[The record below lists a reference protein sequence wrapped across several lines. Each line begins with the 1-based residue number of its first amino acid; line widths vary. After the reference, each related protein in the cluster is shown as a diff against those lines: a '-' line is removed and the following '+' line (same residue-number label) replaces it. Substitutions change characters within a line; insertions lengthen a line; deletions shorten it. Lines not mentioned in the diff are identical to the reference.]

1 MILGAIVKVAV
12 RQGLTKTSEKLN
24 VGDIATLFGE
34 RAVTVMVYVPARLR
48 SLLCTVNVRV
58 D

>member
-48 SLLCTVNVRV
+48 
-58 D
+58 